1 MPEPG
6 GLGTMRWTKG
16 EAMKVSDLMS
26 RGVLTA
32 SPDTPLK
39 EAAQLLASK
48 GISGL
53 PVVDGTGAVVG
64 VLSEADIVVKAG
76 SEAPRA
82 GLLGWL
88 VEPDFDFHDK
98 IAAQTVGEAMSA
110 PAVTITPGKQVHE
123 AARLMVAE
131 SVNRLPVV
139 EDGRLVG
146 ILTRA
151 DVVKAFTRTDEEIG
165 EEIREEILRRTL
177 WLEPGMV
184 SAEVAGG
191 AVRLE
196 GVVETEADM
205 ELLPVFVSR
214 VPGVVSV
221 QANLRSRT
229 VVHNQ

>member
-1 MPEPG
+1 
-6 GLGTMRWTKG
+6 
-16 EAMKVSDLMS
+16 MKVSDLMS